1 MKAFLWFVS
10 LVLLLP
16 LCCAAQTDD
25 NVSQRQYNVGIQAR
39 GNNISGIALMEQAAD
54 GGIVGTIV
62 NEFGVKVFDFMRTSG
77 KTKLLNVIAPLNKWY
92 IRRILKKDVGI
103 ILSSLYDTTSPAKI
117 AKGKRIVEQ
126 ENDGRLTLTNQ
137 RYKIVYTFSPMIETD
152 EAQ

>member
-25 NVSQRQYNVGIQAR
+25 SVSQRQYNVGIQAR

-126 ENDGRLTLTNQ
+126 ETDGRLTLTNQ